1 MRVGL
6 SEHRAGAVP
15 RSTVRV
21 SVISVSDTRTSETD
35 EGGALVEAMTREA
48 GFSVLRRDLV
58 PDEPSII
65 RDSVAALATGRGPS
79 RPDAILLTGG
89 TGVAP
94 RDGTVDAVA
103 PLFER
108 RLDGFGELFRM
119 LSFGEIGAAAMLSR
133 SCAGITTDGVAV
145 FIMPGSPA
153 AIRLALSRLIL
164 PELGHLVSELRRA
177 NREHPDHAQNDDHH
191 H

>member
-1 MRVGL
+1 M
-6 SEHRAGAVP
+6 
-15 RSTVRV
+15 
-21 SVISVSDTRTSETD
+21 SDTRTKETD

-48 GFSVLRRDLV
+48 GFSILRRDLI
-58 PDEPSII
+58 PDEPLII
-65 RDSVAALATGRGPS
+65 RDTVMALATGPAS
-79 RPDAILLTGG
+79 TRPDAVLLTGG

-103 PLFER
+103 PLFAR

-177 NREHPDHAQNDDHH
+177 NGEHHDHEQDDDHH